1 MTKTNLE
8 LAVKKQADCM
18 NDAQKEIILPQF
30 SIYKQNKDRL
40 AEIKSQ
46 LVILGKKPPVTL
58 DEVRFVQSQRAALIY
73 EQNQLATANS
83 KIASDLFMQLKED

>member
-18 NDAQKEIILPQF
+18 NDAQREIILSQF

-46 LVILGKKPPVTL
+46 LVILGKKPPATL
-58 DEVRFVQSQRAALIY
+58 DEVRFIQSQRAALVY